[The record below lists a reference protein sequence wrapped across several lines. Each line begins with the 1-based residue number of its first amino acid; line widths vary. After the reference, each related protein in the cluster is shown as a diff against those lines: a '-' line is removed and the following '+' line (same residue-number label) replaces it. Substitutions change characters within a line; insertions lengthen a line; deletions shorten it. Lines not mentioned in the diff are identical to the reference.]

1 MNTTVIVILLGLGLG
16 AAVVAVLSVYF
27 VVSRPYRQRRNR
39 FVIIL
44 GYVLIGTLFLGSILL
59 LNKATCYFNIQV
71 GSVTYYSA
79 VWAFIVSAL
88 IGMILILRSESQ
100 WRKAVGL
107 DRKSLRAANPPRVGA
122 GVVIVAG
129 YSAFL
134 AGGGTVLLLGPR
146 LFRGIPFGLAVCS
159 TVSSLF
165 CAVFCGYVLTKNVRK
180 QQSEKG

>member
-1 MNTTVIVILLGLGLG
+1 MNTTVIVTLWGLGLG
-16 AAVVAVLSVYF
+16 ASVVAMLAVYF

-44 GYVLIGTLFLGSILL
+44 GYVLIGTLVIGSILL
-59 LNKATCYFNIQV
+59 LNKAICYFNIPARSPAQ
-71 GSVTYYSA
+71 YSA
-79 VWAFIVSAL
+79 LWTFIIAL
-88 IGMILILRSESQ
+88 FVGLIFIIRSESH

-107 DRKSLRAANPPRVGA
+107 DQKSLQAANPPRVGA
-122 GVVIVAG
+122 GVVIVVG

-146 LFRGIPFGLAVCS
+146 LFRGIPFGLAVGS

-165 CAVFCGYVLTKNVRK
+165 CAVFCGYVLTKTLSKPSDRH
-180 QQSEKG
+180 